1 MIDLNRIRTLPLCL
15 QKRITVLNDVLVKL
29 QPGIIAV
36 SGGLDSRLLAALAK
50 AWELDYRAAFLS
62 GPHLTPQ
69 EAAQGRLC
77 LDRLGLPGRAG
88 TFSPLENEQ
97 AARNSVQRCYFCKK
111 AMITR
116 IRTLFEQSD
125 SLSLLEGS
133 HASDQESYRPGALA
147 LQEGGVRSPLAQAG
161 LDKSDLRTCAHGLGL
176 ADPEQ
181 PSRACLMTRFAYGI
195 SPDES
200 QLTALGLAE
209 DELKGLGLRHFR
221 IRIGADSQ
229 TWLQVDQSD
238 AGNAEHLQEKI
249 QASLARSGF
258 GQAELLICNGISG
271 FFDQPGCGR
280 QREPAKGKRMF
291 FPFLT

>member
-1 MIDLNRIRTLPLCL
+1 MPEDKKPAEHETMIDVKRIFTLPVSL
-15 QKRITVLNDVLVKL
+15 QRRITVLNDLLVKL

-69 EAAQGRLC
+69 EAFQGRLC
-77 LDRLGLPGRAG
+77 LEQLGLPGRAE

-97 AARNSVQRCYFCKK
+97 AAQNSVQRCYFCKK
-111 AMITR
+111 AMIKR
-116 IRTLFEQSD
+116 IRTLFQQAD

-147 LQEGGVRSPLAQAG
+147 LHEEGVCSPLAQAG
-161 LDKSDLRTCAHGLGL
+161 LNKSDLRTCAHSLGL

-195 SPDES
+195 SPDEP
-200 QLTALGLAE
+200 QLTALGQAE
-209 DELKGLGLRHFR
+209 DELRVLGLRHFR
-221 IRIGADSQ
+221 IRIGPGDQA
-229 TWLQVDQSD
+229 WLQVDQSD
-238 AGNAEHLQEKI
+238 AVAVEHLQKKV

-258 GQAELLICNGISG
+258 AQAELLICNGVSG
-271 FFDQPGCGR
+271 FFDQPPPG
-280 QREPAKGKRMF
+280 
-291 FPFLT
+291 